1 MKKILS
7 LVAYFPPEIVAGNHL
22 SMDLFEA
29 LIKRGYQV
37 NLYVPSPTRGINQ
50 KIKEEYRKRK
60 NETMFNGNLYI
71 HRFPLFQERKSPFQR
86 ATRYIISCFLHL
98 FWGLRD
104 KDADFIFVSSTPP
117 IIGIVG
123 ALLHKLKRIPFIYV
137 VQDIFP
143 DSLVNTGLSYKGSL
157 AWKVGRII
165 ENFSYRNAT
174 RIIVISE
181 SFRQNLLM
189 KQVPEDKIKVIPN
202 WIDTK
207 QVFPVSRENNM
218 LFKKFSLDPKN
229 FYITYCGNIGHT
241 QNLNLLLKVAKRL
254 ESISDIMIVLL
265 GDGAYLSELLQEI
278 EMKRLSNI
286 HHFPFQPYEDIA
298 LVYSLGDVGL
308 IISKEGIASNS
319 VPSKTWSIMAAAR
332 PVLASFDLKSMLGE
346 VIQETNCGKIVP
358 ANDEQ
363 SLYEA
368 MVEMYEKRET
378 LSEIGERGLEY
389 VKTVLDKDVCT
400 KKYVDVINSIRSTD

>member
-189 KQVPEDKIKVIPN
+189 KQVPEDK
-202 WIDTK
+202 
-207 QVFPVSRENNM
+207 
-218 LFKKFSLDPKN
+218 
-229 FYITYCGNIGHT
+229 
-241 QNLNLLLKVAKRL
+241 
-254 ESISDIMIVLL
+254 
-265 GDGAYLSELLQEI
+265 
-278 EMKRLSNI
+278 
-286 HHFPFQPYEDIA
+286 
-298 LVYSLGDVGL
+298 
-308 IISKEGIASNS
+308 SNS
-319 VPSKTWSIMAAAR
+319 K
-332 PVLASFDLKSMLGE
+332 
-346 VIQETNCGKIVP
+346 
-358 ANDEQ
+358 
-363 SLYEA
+363 
-368 MVEMYEKRET
+368 
-378 LSEIGERGLEY
+378 
-389 VKTVLDKDVCT
+389 LD
-400 KKYVDVINSIRSTD
+400 